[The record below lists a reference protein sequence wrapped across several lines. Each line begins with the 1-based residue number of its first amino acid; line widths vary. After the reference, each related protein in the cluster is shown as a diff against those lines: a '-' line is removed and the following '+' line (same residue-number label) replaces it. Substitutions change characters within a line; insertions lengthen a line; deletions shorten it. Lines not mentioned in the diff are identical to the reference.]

1 MTILERIDK
10 MTLESRFPI
19 YGKQKS
25 KPYLKMRQDI
35 FDATSDEQ
43 LTILMKD
50 MEKMLR
56 KGELQQGEMID
67 LIDKVDQK
75 KKLGGGRVKKTI
87 KRIEKLGIKLKPSR
101 IVGSVYYYD

>member
-1 MTILERIDK
+1 MTLTERIDK
-10 MTLESRFPI
+10 FMIETKFPI
-19 YGKQKS
+19 YGKEKS
-25 KPYLKMRQDI
+25 KPYLKMRQQV

-43 LTILMKD
+43 LTLLMKE

-56 KGELQQGEMID
+56 KGELNQGELMD

-87 KRIEKLGIKLKPSR
+87 AKIDKFPNKVRNK
-101 IVGSVYYYD
+101 